1 MKYKETEKALGGEN
15 NTLRPWKEE
24 KRNSNVKSN
33 YKDGIFRRLFRSEE
47 EIIELYNALSGSNYP
62 MDAKVEIED
71 IQ

>member
-24 KRNSNVKSN
+24 KRNPNVKSN